1 MSFIFAKSKYL
12 ISVQGNFKLP
22 LQLNNSSTKLSC
34 QTHISKG
41 KEKLYGI
48 YTEYFLLCL
57 WSRLRQGLPW
67 LCVACAQRITGYQ
80 YVCN

>member
-48 YTEYFLLCL
+48 YRVFSFMLM
-57 WSRLRQGLPW
+57 
-67 LCVACAQRITGYQ
+67 
-80 YVCN
+80 